1 MYAIYRLIR
10 KAVPEALTSLYK
22 GILYQIPLLL
32 PQRKDMPPAV
42 RILPLYRLNIREL
55 ALYIRKMMH
64 PYLQAVR
71 DNGVQIYLQR

>member
-22 GILYQIPLLL
+22 GIYQIPLLL

-71 DNGVQIYLQR
+71 DNGVLIYLQR